1 MVGAGLSNAGVLC
14 VVTVVGAVV
23 VVAVVVVLVVWVVLV
38 VVVVGAA
45 VVGMGSATVA
55 FTVSRTI
62 SAPSSD

>member
-1 MVGAGLSNAGVLC
+1 MVGAGLSDAGVLC

-23 VVAVVVVLVVWVVLV
+23 VVAVVVVVVV

-45 VVGMGSATVA
+45 VAGRGSDMVA
-55 FTVSRTI
+55 FTDSRTI